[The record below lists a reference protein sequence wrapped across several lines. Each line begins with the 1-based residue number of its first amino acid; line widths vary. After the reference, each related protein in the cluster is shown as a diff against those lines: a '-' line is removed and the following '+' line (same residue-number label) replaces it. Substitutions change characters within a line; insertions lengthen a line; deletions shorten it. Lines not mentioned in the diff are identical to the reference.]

1 MFRRRLAQCLVEWR
15 LRPKAPGDSSGYHSI
30 LFSNDPIL
38 LLWPQSRPLLSPGLR
53 VGFPA
58 TLLGGKGGSHP
69 AGISPEPRG
78 RSEQVT
84 AGRGR
89 GPRLRPYLFHVGR
102 QLAPR
107 VVVPN
112 VELHVYVHDAG
123 SPGRRLRPR
132 PLQERRLP
140 PARPRPVGGARGR
153 PRASHS
159 ARPGLPHGQG
169 FRQLG
174 AARATGHRS
183 SGERW
188 QGCLGSSKFL
198 PSFGPPEMAL
208 DLRHFRALKRG

>member
-1 MFRRRLAQCLVEWR
+1 MIPFHPFLQ
-15 LRPKAPGDSSGYHSI
+15 RPHPASVAPEPPPPHPRAAGR
-30 LFSNDPIL
+30 FSRDP
-38 LLWPQSRPLLSPGLR
+38 
-53 VGFPA
+53 V
-58 TLLGGKGGSHP
+58 GGKGGNHP
-69 AGISPEPRG
+69 AEISPEPRG

-84 AGRGR
+84 AGRGL

-140 PARPRPVGGARGR
+140 PARPRPIGGARGR
-153 PRASHS
+153 PRASHG

-169 FRQLG
+169 FRRLG

-188 QGCLGSSKFL
+188 QRCLGSSKFL

-208 DLRHFRALKRG
+208 DLRHFRPLERGWGAGRQAGLPGPLH